1 MKSTTYKGLGT
12 GRKDEE
18 DEDREGVG
26 EDGCAQTQQETH
38 GLKAERYWKRI
49 IN

>member
-1 MKSTTYKGLGT
+1 MKRMKTEKVWVRTAG
-12 GRKDEE
+12 
-18 DEDREGVG
+18 
-26 EDGCAQTQQETH
+26 AQTQQETH